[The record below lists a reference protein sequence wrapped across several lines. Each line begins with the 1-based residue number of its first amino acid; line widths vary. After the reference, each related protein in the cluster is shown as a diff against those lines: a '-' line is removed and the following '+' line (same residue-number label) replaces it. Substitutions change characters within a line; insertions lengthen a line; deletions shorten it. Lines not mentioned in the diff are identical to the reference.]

1 MSNDDK
7 INDNWEKLTEEESGK
22 LRTLFKK
29 QIILRKIRVYV
40 IVLLLVSC
48 LRVSEKTS
56 INVFVILSAVLSI
69 ICVIEGI
76 SYEIERSRKRKN
88 NIWEKCE
95 GKLWMIEK
103 KYHFRYCITKYMVIT
118 NNTGEEILFY
128 KNFVHGKV
136 QEGDEVVLVRPVGS
150 KEINICLKE
159 DYDNY
164 RRERIVC

>member
-1 MSNDDK
+1 MSSNNQ
-7 INDNWEKLTEEESGK
+7 ISNNWEKLTEKESEK

-40 IVLLLVSC
+40 IVLLVASC

-69 ICVIEGI
+69 ICVIEGV
-76 SYEIERSRKRKN
+76 SYEIGRSRKRKN
-88 NIWEKCE
+88 NIWEKSE

-103 KYHFRYCITKYMVIT
+103 KYHFRYCVTKYMVIT
-118 NNTGEEILFY
+118 NNTGEEIVFN

-136 QEGDEVVLVRPVGS
+136 QEGDEVVLLRPIES